1 MLVAYQNVP
10 LDFMRALGAD
20 LLPAPGRRNE
30 HLFHGLNRYRV
41 EARLERVAPVLGRAL
56 DVLRDASDLS
66 KNSIFSFSLN
76 ISNTRKFA
84 SSTYRSTSPHARN
97 KNVDTPIR
105 ITPDLWTCLRLRD
118 EAA

>member
-1 MLVAYQNVP
+1 MLPSTMLVAYQNVP

-56 DVLRDASDLS
+56 DVLRDARDLS
-66 KNSIFSFSLN
+66 RHIQPIRMRLNSLN
-76 ISNTRKFA
+76 PLKV
-84 SSTYRSTSPHARN
+84 P
-97 KNVDTPIR
+97 
-105 ITPDLWTCLRLRD
+105 
-118 EAA
+118 E